1 MYSDN
6 SLLALSVVLSAIL
19 SAAPALVALSMQL
32 FYVSRVKMGNFVE
45 ITMERSKAK
54 RALRQWSEP
63 GLKKEK
69 QEPTVS
75 ATRTVSFFQYLT
87 HI

>member
-1 MYSDN
+1 
-6 SLLALSVVLSAIL
+6 
-19 SAAPALVALSMQL
+19 
-32 FYVSRVKMGNFVE
+32 MGNFVE

-87 HI
+87 IFKSKKERNIRDESAFTT